1 MSTLDFRPVL
11 EHLELV
17 AKPVAEALRAW
28 PHAGRVEVA
37 EIDPDVAD
45 TAAFVEATGIALVD
59 SANCVVI
66 GGKRGGVERVAA
78 CLALATTRV
87 DVNTVVRKRLDARR
101 ASFLPMDDA
110 VERTAMEYGGITP
123 LGLPD
128 GWPVL
133 VDSAVLERGSVVVG
147 AGIRAAKL
155 RLPGALTAE
164 LPGAEVIDGL
174 AR

>member
-11 EHLELV
+11 EHLALL
-17 AKPVAEALRAW
+17 AQPVAGALRSW
-28 PHAGRVEVA
+28 PHADRVEVA
-37 EIDPDVAD
+37 TIDPGVAD
-45 TAAFVEATGIALVD
+45 TAAFVEATGVALVD

-66 GGKRGGVERVAA
+66 AGKRGGEERVAA

-87 DVNTVVRKRLDARR
+87 DVNTVVRKRLNARR

-110 VERTAMEYGGITP
+110 VDRTGMEYGGITP
-123 LGLPD
+123 IGLPS

-133 VDSAVLERGSVVVG
+133 VDPAVLARDTVVIG
-147 AGIRAAKL
+147 AGVRAAKL
-155 RLPGALTAE
+155 RLPGALVAD
-164 LPGAEVIDGL
+164 LPGVEVVEAL